1 MKKVNNINEK
11 ADLIKKVSRLYLS
24 KKEERLF
31 QKIQEKGF
39 KEWNDHDIEFLNS
52 LYDLHYHPVL
62 SIGGMDIYP
71 YEQEI
76 QIKKETDEKRVNAN
90 KRLAEEPFSLWF
102 KDVRNYNKKYDS

>member
-39 KEWNDHDIEFLNS
+39 KEWNDHDIEFLNL
-52 LYDLHYHPVL
+52 LYDLHHLPVL
-62 SIGGMDIYP
+62 SIGGCDLYS
-71 YEQEI
+71 YAQEI
-76 QIKKETDEKRVNAN
+76 QIRKESEDKRANAMI
-90 KRLAEEPFSLWF
+90 RLEQEPYSLWF
-102 KDVRNYNKKYDS
+102 KDVRNYHKKYEL